1 MKKRK
6 VGIGILL
13 IILIILGYNL
23 WWYLNDN
30 RLDNYTMAN
39 DGRSIS
45 KDNCEYVV
53 RDITD
58 NKAMGKKIG
67 KASYNGGK
75 FYIFEKKGKDNNDC
89 IIVMGVADGIAEEF
103 VNKSNTI
110 ADK

>member
-6 VGIGILL
+6 IGIVILL

-23 WWYLNDN
+23 WWYINDT
-30 RLDNYTMAN
+30 RLDIYTMTN

-75 FYIFEKKGKDNNDC
+75 FYIFEKKGKDKNDC
-89 IIVMGVADGIAEEF
+89 IIIMGVADGIAEEF
-103 VNKSNTI
+103 VNKSTSITNR
-110 ADK
+110 